1 MSNSFEN
8 LSPEERRLYEML
20 LAEKQRHKGATI
32 PQTRSGEAV
41 PNLMPVSSQPAPSV
55 DCLHHLFEQQA
66 AQTPDA
72 IALVCEGQQ
81 LSYGELNRRANQ
93 FAHYLRE
100 RGVRPDTMV
109 AMCLHRSAYLVVA
122 MMGIL
127 KSGGAYVPL
136 DPAYPEGRLELMME
150 DSGAP
155 LLVTEKFFFSKM
167 KASTESI
174 ICIDELTD
182 ELTKRSTANP
192 ELVTDH
198 ENLAYVIYTSGSTGK
213 PKGVMI
219 SHAALANYINW
230 AARAYMGDGQES
242 FGLHS
247 SPAVDLTVTSIFV
260 PLVSGNRI
268 VIYQNDDVAD
278 LIRKILRDNRV
289 QLLKLT
295 PTHLTLLAEALT
307 GLDTRASKLRKIIV
321 GGEDLKTSLAASIN
335 TAFGGRVQIFNEYGP
350 TEGTVGCTIHQYD
363 PEADLAHSVPIGTAI
378 DNTAVFLL
386 NQYGKPVPQGAA
398 GELYLGGTG
407 VGRGYLNRPELT
419 AERFVPDPFS
429 GESGGRLYRT
439 GDLVRYLAN
448 GEIDFLGR
456 VDRQVKI
463 RGFRIELG
471 EIEAVLGRFPGIRQA
486 VVNVREDTPGD
497 KRLVAYVVR
506 EEDSPPELDQLQSF
520 AKEKLPAYMVPAR
533 LVLMKA
539 LPLTS
544 GGKVDYK
551 ALPSPDSQAQPTN
564 ADFVAPR
571 SELEK
576 QIAAIWQKVLRL
588 EKVGVH
594 DNFFDLGGHSILMV
608 QVFDE
613 LREVV
618 RREMAMVELFEHPT
632 INSLARHLTR
642 EQGALSGA
650 TVETQSAQVEKQR
663 EGKDRLRQQFRQRQR

>member
-1 MSNSFEN
+1 MFS
-8 LSPEERRLYEML
+8 
-20 LAEKQRHKGATI
+20 
-32 PQTRSGEAV
+32 
-41 PNLMPVSSQPAPSV
+41 
-55 DCLHHLFEQQA
+55 CLHHLFEQQA

-100 RGVRPDTMV
+100 RGVRPDTTV
-109 AMCLHRSAYLVVA
+109 AMCLHRSAHLVVA

-127 KSGGAYVPL
+127 KSGGAYVPF
-136 DPAYPEGRLELMME
+136 DPANPESRFELMME
-150 DSGAP
+150 DSGAS
-155 LLVTEKFFFSKM
+155 LLVTEKSFFRQM

-192 ELVTDH
+192 ELVTDP

-230 AARAYMGDGQES
+230 AARTYIGDGQES

-268 VIYQNDDVAD
+268 VIYQSDDVAD
-278 LIRKILRDNRV
+278 LIGKILRDNRV

-295 PTHLTLLAEALT
+295 PAHLTLLAGALT
-307 GLDTRASKLRKIIV
+307 GLDTRASTLRTIIV

-350 TEGTVGCTIHQYD
+350 TETTVGCTIHQYD
-363 PEADLAHSVPIGTAI
+363 PEADRAHSVPIGTAI

-398 GELYLGGTG
+398 GQLYLGGTG
-407 VGRGYLNRPELT
+407 VARGYLNRPELT
-419 AERFVPDPFS
+419 AEKFVPDPFS

-439 GDLVRYLAN
+439 GDLVRSLAN
-448 GEIDFLGR
+448 GEINFLGR

-463 RGFRIELG
+463 RGYRIELG
-471 EIEAVLGRFPGIRQA
+471 EIEAVLGRVPGIRQA

-497 KRLVAYVVR
+497 KQLVAYVVR
-506 EEDSPPELDQLQSF
+506 EEDSPPALDQLQSF

-533 LVLMKA
+533 LVLMDA

-551 ALPSPDSQAQPTN
+551 ALPAPDSQAQPTT

-576 QIAAIWQKVLRL
+576 QIAAIWQRLLRL
-588 EKVGVH
+588 EKVGVN

-618 RREMAMVELFEHPT
+618 PREMAMVELFEHPT

-642 EQGALSGA
+642 EQGASAGA
-650 TVETQSAQVEKQR
+650 TAETQSAHVEKQR
-663 EGKDRLRQQFRQRQR
+663 EGKDRLRQQLRQHQGGHRG

>member
-8 LSPEERRLYEML
+8 
-20 LAEKQRHKGATI
+20 
-32 PQTRSGEAV
+32 
-41 PNLMPVSSQPAPSV
+41 
-55 DCLHHLFEQQA
+55 CLHHLFEQQA

-72 IALVCEGQQ
+72 IALICEGEQ

-100 RGVRPDTMV
+100 RGVRPETIV
-109 AMCLHRSAYLVVA
+109 AICLHRSAHLVVA
-122 MMGIL
+122 MIGIL
-127 KSGGAYVPL
+127 KSGGAYLPL
-136 DPAYPEGRLELMME
+136 DPAYPESRLELMME
-150 DSGAP
+150 DSGAL
-155 LLVTEKFFFSKM
+155 LLVTEKSFFSQM
-167 KASTESI
+167 KTSTESI

-192 ELVTDH
+192 ELGTDH

-219 SHAALANYINW
+219 SHAALANYIKW
-230 AARAYMGDGQES
+230 AAKTYLDDGQES

-260 PLVSGNRI
+260 PLVSVNRI
-268 VIYQNDDVAD
+268 VIYQTDDVAD
-278 LIRKILRDNRV
+278 LIRKFLRDNSV

-295 PTHLTLLAEALT
+295 PAHLTLLAQALT
-307 GLDTRASKLRKIIV
+307 GLDTRASNLRKIIV
-321 GGEDLKTSLAASIN
+321 GGEDLKTSLAARIN

-350 TEGTVGCTIHQYD
+350 TEVTVGGTIHQSHL
-363 PEADLAHSVPIGTAI
+363 EAGGAPPFPMGAAI

-386 NQYGKPVPQGAA
+386 SQSGKPVPQEVA
-398 GELYLGGTG
+398 GELYLGGTS
-407 VGRGYLNRPELT
+407 VARGYLNRPELT
-419 AERFVPDPFS
+419 AERFVPDQFS
-429 GESGGRLYRT
+429 GERGGRLYRT
-439 GDLVRYLAN
+439 GDLVRCLAN

-471 EIEAVLGRFPGIRQA
+471 EIEAVLGRFPGVRQA

-497 KRLVAYVVR
+497 KRLLEYVVG
-506 EEDSPPELDQLQSF
+506 EEDSPPALEQLQSF

-533 LVLMKA
+533 LLLMNA

-551 ALPSPDSQAQPTN
+551 ALPSPDSQAQPAN

-576 QIAAIWQKVLRL
+576 QIAAIWQRVLRL
-588 EKVGVH
+588 EKIGVH

-613 LREVV
+613 LRKVV
-618 RREMAMVELFEHPT
+618 GPEMAMIELFEHPS
-632 INSLARHLTR
+632 INSLAKHLTR
-642 EQGALSGA
+642 DNGAPAEAS
-650 TVETQSAQVEKQR
+650 VETESAQVEKQR
-663 EGKDRLRQQFRQRQR
+663 EGKDRLRQQFRQRGNRG

>member
-1 MSNSFEN
+1 MS
-8 LSPEERRLYEML
+8 
-20 LAEKQRHKGATI
+20 
-32 PQTRSGEAV
+32 
-41 PNLMPVSSQPAPSV
+41 SV
-55 DCLHHLFEQQA
+55 YCLHHLFEQQV

-81 LSYGELNRRANQ
+81 LSYGELNHRANQ

-109 AMCLHRSAYLVVA
+109 AMCLRRSAYLVVA

-136 DPAYPEGRLELMME
+136 DSAYLESRLELMME

-155 LLVTEKFFFSKM
+155 LLVTEKSFFSKM

-219 SHAALANYINW
+219 SHASLANYINW
-230 AARAYMGDGQES
+230 ATRAYMSDGQES

-247 SPAVDLTVTSIFV
+247 SPTVDLTVTSIFV

-289 QLLKLT
+289 QLLKVT
-295 PTHLTLLAEALT
+295 PTHLTLLAEALS

-321 GGEDLKTSLAASIN
+321 GGEDLKTSVAASIN

-363 PEADLAHSVPIGTAI
+363 PEADRAQSVPIGTAI

-386 NQYGKPVPQGAA
+386 NQYGKPVPQGTA

-419 AERFVPDPFS
+419 AEKFVPDPFS
-429 GESGGRLYRT
+429 GESGARLYRT

-448 GEIDFLGR
+448 GDIDFLGR

-506 EEDSPPELDQLQSF
+506 EEDSPPALDQLQSF

-533 LVLMKA
+533 LVLMKS

-551 ALPSPDSQAQPTN
+551 GLPAPDSQAQPTN
-564 ADFVAPR
+564 GDFVAPR

-588 EKVGVH
+588 EKVGIN

-613 LREVV
+613 LRQVV
-618 RREMAMVELFEHPT
+618 RGEIAMIELFEHPT
-632 INSLARHLTR
+632 INALARHLTR
-642 EQGALSGA
+642 EQETPAEA

-663 EGKDRLRQQFRQRQR
+663 EGKDRVRQQFTQHQRARRG